1 MLWSVVSF
9 LTDAECANQDQVTDW
24 TDPETNEITDSI
36 LGEYIFPYKCL
47 SKELP
52 FITPAS
58 FLISFCISFGFFSDA
73 SAQEDHVVNDIGES
87 TFEETSNTR
96 LDSIRDKSAVCPT
109 CEVVEAG
116 SKRSGRRLIDN
127 LGFACNVRSKRT
139 YAMYWQCTVR
149 PKGNQC
155 KATVIERDG
164 VFTQGLSIH
173 NHLPQSV
180 NEHELSYSSVVVTG
194 WLSRSFV
201 VVRDIL
207 CFSPRCLSKNTPE
220 DNIFMFLI
228 KILVRKQRFIQKSNG
243 LMGMSCRT
251 QVLLVTGW
259 LSQSLVV
266 VRNVFCFSPRYLTKN
281 TPEDK
286 LFVFLMKRNMI
297 ILGWFSVDETKKA

>member
-1 MLWSVVSF
+1 
-9 LTDAECANQDQVTDW
+9 
-24 TDPETNEITDSI
+24 
-36 LGEYIFPYKCL
+36 
-47 SKELP
+47 
-52 FITPAS
+52 
-58 FLISFCISFGFFSDA
+58 
-73 SAQEDHVVNDIGES
+73 
-87 TFEETSNTR
+87 
-96 LDSIRDKSAVCPT
+96 
-109 CEVVEAG
+109 
-116 SKRSGRRLIDN
+116 
-127 LGFACNVRSKRT
+127 
-139 YAMYWQCTVR
+139 MYWQCTVR

-173 NHLPQSV
+173 NHPLQSV
-180 NEHELSYSSVVVTG
+180 NEHELSNSSVVVTG

-201 VVRDIL
+201 VVHDVL

-243 LMGMSCRT
+243 LMGTSCRT

-259 LSQSLVV
+259 LSRSLIVV
-266 VRNVFCFSPRYLTKN
+266 CDVFCFSPRYFTKN

-297 ILGWFSVDETKKA
+297 ILG